1 VIEPSSTA
9 AEQPEQGRGLITA
22 LVVLA
27 AAACVV
33 LVLWVWG
40 NARQDP
46 YVRASL
52 DLQGST
58 EHGGQLFRINCAGC
72 HGLAGQGLVGPK
84 LVGITEQRND
94 PVLVHQIISGETP
107 PMPSF
112 QMEPQSMADL
122 LAYLHDLS

>member
-9 AEQPEQGRGLITA
+9 AEQPERSRGLITA

-33 LVLWVWG
+33 LVLWVLG

-46 YVRASL
+46 YIRASL

-84 LVGITEQRND
+84 LVGITDQRKD
-94 PVLVHQIISGETP
+94 PALVHQIISGETP

-112 QMEPQSMADL
+112 QIEPQSMADL
-122 LAYLHDLS
+122 IAYLHDMS